1 MLKRISALIL
11 ALTMLCVTA
20 CSDDNSSDTTRADSS
35 SSVSEQTSDSS
46 SDDSSEDSEA
56 SSSQTETTTTASET
70 TTTSETTTESKA
82 SDDSSVSD
90 KTTTK
95 ATADAKTTTTQA
107 TAGSKTTTKAT
118 TTTSKPTTTT
128 TTTKKTTT
136 TTKATQPA
144 TQKTALD
151 LAYEAVVKC
160 NPTRA
165 QLDLITKDLNNYV
178 KSKGFC
184 TKSVLNTG
192 FYPFVKNGTPVFDI
206 DGSTGFGNCGFF
218 EGESQSNAAS
228 EYYEG
233 TKTIEQARES
243 YKKEM
248 KNHINYLIN
257 SINSL
262 YQSEK
267 KNGAGHTYIEYGV
280 MIYKDV
286 TNPLQRF
293 DLKLKYS
300 NYRCYVMTIGY
311 DFSRDDLN

>member
-1 MLKRISALIL
+1 MLKRISAFIL

-20 CSDDNSSDTTRADSS
+20 CSDDNSSDTSKAESS
-35 SSVSEQTSDSS
+35 SSVSEQATDSS
-46 SDDSSEDSEA
+46 SADSSEDPEA

-70 TTTSETTTESKA
+70 TTTSETTTETKA
-82 SDDSSVSD
+82 SDDSSASD
-90 KTTTK
+90 TTTK

-107 TAGSKTTTKAT
+107 SAGSKTTTKAT
-118 TTTSKPTTTT
+118 TTTTKTTT

-178 KSKGFC
+178 KGKGFC

-267 KNGAGHTYIEYGV
+267 KWCGTYLYRIWS
-280 MIYKDV
+280 
-286 TNPLQRF
+286 N
-293 DLKLKYS
+293 DL
-300 NYRCYVMTIGY
+300 
-311 DFSRDDLN
+311 

>member
-1 MLKRISALIL
+1 MLKRISAFIL

-20 CSDDNSSDTTRADSS
+20 CSDDNSSDMTKAESS

-46 SDDSSEDSEA
+46 SDDSSEEAEA

-70 TTTSETTTESKA
+70 TTTSETTTETKA
-82 SDDSSVSD
+82 SDDSSASD
-90 KTTTK
+90 TTTTK

-107 TAGSKTTTKAT
+107 SAGSKTTTKAIT
-118 TTTSKPTTTT
+118 TTTKTTTT

-184 TKSVLNTG
+184 TKSVLDTS
-192 FYPFVKNGTPVFDI
+192 FYPFEKNGKPTFDI
-206 DGSTGFGNCGFF
+206 NGSTGFGNCGFY
-218 EGESQSNAAS
+218 EGFANDRAAS
-228 EYYEG
+228 AYYEG
-233 TKTIEQARES
+233 TKTLEQAREF
-243 YKKEM
+243 YKKEL
-248 KNHINYLIN
+248 KEHIDFMMNMIN
-257 SINSL
+257 AT
-262 YQSEK
+262 YKERK
-267 KNGAGHTYIEYGV
+267 KNGSESTEIKYNV
-280 MIYKDV
+280 MIYKDC
-286 TNPLQRF
+286 TNPMQRF
-293 DLKLKYS
+293 DLKLKYPNFR
-300 NYRCYVMTIGY
+300 NYTMTIGY
-311 DFSRDDLN
+311 EV